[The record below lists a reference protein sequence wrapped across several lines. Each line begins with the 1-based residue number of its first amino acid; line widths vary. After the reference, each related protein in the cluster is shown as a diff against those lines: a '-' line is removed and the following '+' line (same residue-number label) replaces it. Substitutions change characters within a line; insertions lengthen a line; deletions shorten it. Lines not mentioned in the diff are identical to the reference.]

1 MPVAAFLCIHT
12 RAAVRLSFHG
22 QFWHIGF
29 LALGFMLTG
38 GLHSP
43 LLVAFFT
50 PMVGSLVVFGRGGPT
65 RLIASFMVVTTLLMA
80 LLPQSWWGPHV
91 ADPYAMYMT
100 LAAVLTSVLLLWT
113 SMTALIEAFREKGV
127 ALLRAREEVM
137 EQALARAKGLEQ
149 VGSKV
154 AHELKNPLAAVKGL
168 VQLMGRNCPN
178 ADGKSKERLSVIE
191 REVARMETIL
201 TEYLSFSRP
210 LEDLNAQE
218 IEVDAVVGDV
228 LAVLEARAQVAQ
240 VTLSSEGQA
249 RAFADP
255 RRLKEALLNLVANAL
270 ESTPPGGSVDVRVEG
285 VAGGGARLFVKDTGR
300 GMSQEVLERVGTPFF
315 TTRERGTGL
324 GVTLARAVFT
334 QHGGELRYESKP
346 GAGTTATAL
355 LPPRALVTACPAL
368 AGTGRTDGQAALG

>member
-1 MPVAAFLCIHT
+1 
-12 RAAVRLSFHG
+12 
-22 QFWHIGF
+22 
-29 LALGFMLTG
+29 
-38 GLHSP
+38 
-43 LLVAFFT
+43 
-50 PMVGSLVVFGRGGPT
+50 
-65 RLIASFMVVTTLLMA
+65 
-80 LLPQSWWGPHV
+80 
-91 ADPYAMYMT
+91 MYMT

-346 GAGTTATAL
+346 GTGTTATAL
-355 LPPRALVTACPAL
+355 LPPRAQPCAAY
-368 AGTGRTDGQAALG
+368 AASGKIDGQAPAGR